1 MPGEIPVPERTK
13 HAGTLVGS
21 AFTAS
26 EADSCG
32 DRGVPDK
39 LNDEPGYVR
48 LPVEEGGRDLPDTAV
63 FAPGRDRL
71 AIVTPRMR
79 SLGRFVLAGL
89 DFLRKSATY
98 DDYMA
103 EQRELR
109 SSILWGVSH

>member
-1 MPGEIPVPERTK
+1 M
-13 HAGTLVGS
+13 
-21 AFTAS
+21 
-26 EADSCG
+26 
-32 DRGVPDK
+32 PDK

-79 SLGRFVLAGL
+79 SLGEFRGRFVLAGL

-103 EQRELR
+103 EERELG
-109 SSILWGVSH
+109 SNSL